1 MRVGIL
7 TGGGDCPGLNPAIR
21 GATLRLIRDGHTPIG
36 ILQGWKGLIE
46 GLTVP
51 LTEERVDEIIR
62 EGGTIL
68 GTSRTNPFKNPA
80 DVQRILDNIAD
91 FELGAIIAIGGED
104 TLGVAQRLYVEHGVR
119 VVGVP
124 KTMDNDLGGTDF
136 TFGFDSAV
144 SVAVDAMDRLRDTAK
159 SHARIIVLE
168 VMGRYAGWVALYA
181 GIAGGADWILI
192 PEVPVDLDA
201 MCDYLKRVYYG
212 GKRYGLVV
220 VSEGVKLPF
229 GEADEAGGVDEF
241 GHRLLKARAVGA
253 RVARYIEEKT
263 GIETRDAVI
272 GHIQRGGPPTA
283 FDRVLATRLGI
294 KAAELVSAGQFG
306 MMAAV
311 RGMEIVAVP
320 LEEAL
325 RALKLVPHELYEEA
339 RQLFQRV
346 ALQPQ
351 RSGPSEVAPAR

>member
-36 ILQGWKGLIE
+36 VLQGWKGLIE

-80 DVQRILDNIAD
+80 DVQRLLENIED
-91 FELGAIIAIGGED
+91 FNFGAIIAIGGED
-104 TLGVAQRLYVEHGVR
+104 TLGVARRLYTEHGVR

-144 SVAVDAMDRLRDTAK
+144 SVAVEAMDRLRDTAK

-168 VMGRYAGWVALYA
+168 VMGRHAGWVALYA
-181 GIAGGADWILI
+181 GIGGGADWILI
-192 PEVPVDLDA
+192 PEAPVDLNA
-201 MCDYLKRVYYG
+201 MCHYLQQVYHG

-220 VSEGVKLPF
+220 VSEGVELPF
-229 GEADEAGGVDEF
+229 AGSDEPSKRTTSG
-241 GHRLLKARAVGA
+241 
-253 RVARYIEEKT
+253 
-263 GIETRDAVI
+263 TRC
-272 GHIQRGGPPTA
+272 
-283 FDRVLATRLGI
+283 
-294 KAAELVSAGQFG
+294 
-306 MMAAV
+306 
-311 RGMEIVAVP
+311 
-320 LEEAL
+320 
-325 RALKLVPHELYEEA
+325 
-339 RQLFQRV
+339 
-346 ALQPQ
+346 
-351 RSGPSEVAPAR
+351 

>member
-36 ILQGWKGLIE
+36 VLQGWKGLIE

-80 DVQRILDNIAD
+80 DVQRLLENIED
-91 FELGAIIAIGGED
+91 FNFGAIIAIGGED
-104 TLGVAQRLYVEHGVR
+104 TLGVARRLFVEHGVR

-144 SVAVDAMDRLRDTAK
+144 SVAVEAMDRLRDTAK

-168 VMGRYAGWVALYA
+168 VMGRHAGWVALYA
-181 GIAGGADWILI
+181 GIGGGADWILI
-192 PEVPVDLDA
+192 PEAPVDLNA
-201 MCDYLKRVYYG
+201 MCHYLQQVYHG

-220 VSEGVKLPF
+220 VSEGVELPF
-229 GEADEAGGVDEF
+229 AGADEPAATDDF
-241 GHRLLKARAVGA
+241 GHKVLKERAVGS
-253 RVARYIEEKT
+253 RVARYIEEIT

-272 GHIQRGGPPTA
+272 GHIQRGGPPTV
-283 FDRVLATRLGI
+283 FDRVLATRLGL

-306 MMAAV
+306 MLAALHGV
-311 RGMEIVAVP
+311 EIVAVP
-320 LEEAL
+320 LEAAL
-325 RALKLVPHELYEEA
+325 SAPKLVPYELYEEA
-339 RQLFQRV
+339 RQIFQRV

-351 RSGPSEVAPAR
+351 RSGTG